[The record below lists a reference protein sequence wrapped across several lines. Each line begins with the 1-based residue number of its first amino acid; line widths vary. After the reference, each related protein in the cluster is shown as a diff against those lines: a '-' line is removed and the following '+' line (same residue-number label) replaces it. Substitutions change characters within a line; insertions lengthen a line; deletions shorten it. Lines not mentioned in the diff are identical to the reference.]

1 VVVVP
6 GQPAASDVAGADGPA
21 SGVGGA
27 VAVTTPP
34 DDNDDPPLVQAKD
47 EYLSA
52 AEVEDL
58 TNETYPLDPE
68 AADEM
73 PDDDGEADVD
83 DGEAAQ
89 TGTDARG

>member
-1 VVVVP
+1 
-6 GQPAASDVAGADGPA
+6 
-21 SGVGGA
+21 
-27 VAVTTPP
+27 VTTPP
-34 DDNDDPPLVQAKD
+34 DPEDDDGPPPVQATN

-58 TNETYPLDPE
+58 TNQTYPLDPE

-73 PDDDGEADVD
+73 PDDDGEPDVD